1 MQESQDRLPVEED
14 DVGQEQ
20 LLEQESQDAATAGGP
35 ELDLESEQRTD
46 RLRIIGIALI
56 GVVLVAIVVLSV
68 YGMATHPVLTS
79 VLRDISIIVLALITL
94 IIGLFLI
101 ILIFQ
106 LQSLIVLLRDEI
118 RPILD
123 SANETANTVRGT
135 TTFVSDAVV
144 TPMIHMAS
152 LASGVAQ
159 TIRTLART
167 GHKAERRTR
176 TKPDPTQK

>member
-1 MQESQDRLPVEED
+1 MQESQDTRPVEGADAGRGKPPKQEIQ
-14 DVGQEQ
+14 DV
-20 LLEQESQDAATAGGP
+20 AAAGGSDTEP
-35 ELDLESEQRTD
+35 KTGKGTSRQ
-46 RLRIIGIALI
+46 RIIGFTLI
-56 GVVLVAIVVLSV
+56 GTIVVAIVALSI

-79 VLRDISIIVLALITL
+79 VMRDISIILLALVTL
-94 IIGLFLI
+94 VIGFFLV

-118 RPILD
+118 KPILD

-144 TPMIHMAS
+144 TPMIHVAS

-159 TIRTLART
+159 TLRTLART
-167 GHKAERRTR
+167 GHKADRRKR
-176 TKPDPTQK
+176 KKPGATGD